1 MRFCAAFLD
10 ARRDHTHA
18 LERSLMAE
26 HKFRAGQRV
35 TLVASFTNRRS
46 VSAGYVVT
54 KQLPERGGEFEYRIK
69 GVSEPH
75 ERVARESELTH
86 EWPRN

>member
-1 MRFCAAFLD
+1 
-10 ARRDHTHA
+10 
-18 LERSLMAE
+18 MAE

-35 TLVASFTNRRS
+35 TLATSFTNRRLAS
-46 VSAGYVVT
+46 TGYVIT

-75 ERVARESELTH
+75 ERVARESELAH
-86 EWPRN
+86 ERPDNNANPRATVQ